1 MSVSAVRCSTR
12 RGRVSVK
19 GEIIEQVSCG
29 VLTWNDAFARR
40 LSKVE
45 GFHRLS
51 AFLFLSDHAPTTG
64 PEHPKTNHRA
74 PHATPHPYR
83 PFQTM
88 GNVPRNGRGTRPL
101 AAARLPAA
109 TPPRRLCPPG
119 TLAEPPWAWCE
130 LT

>member
-1 MSVSAVRCSTR
+1 MSVSAVRCSAR

-51 AFLFLSDHAPTTG
+51 AFLFFSTTHAPAVLSTQQLTTARPTPRPIRIALFRLG
-64 PEHPKTNHRA
+64 GTFRGTGAERA
-74 PHATPHPYR
+74 P
-83 PFQTM
+83 
-88 GNVPRNGRGTRPL
+88 
-101 AAARLPAA
+101 
-109 TPPRRLCPPG
+109 
-119 TLAEPPWAWCE
+119 
-130 LT
+130 